1 MILMMVLV
9 CALSPASAAQQETG
23 KPPIDRDEVRRR
35 LKDPTQVFPVFQEL
49 IAAGEYGIAR
59 DMLSR
64 ETAKILPQEAFT
76 LAFTTFEVP
85 RRMIASLEQHAV
97 DVANLRVRLCSKEFG
112 VSREFR
118 IVKFMTIY
126 ALDFTSD
133 DIEFLKGRPMAWYR
147 LQVKR
152 ADGWHYAYPPDWTYA
167 PLARTCVCGK

>member
-1 MILMMVLV
+1 MILMMLLV
-9 CALSPASAAQQETG
+9 CSWSPVGQETG
-23 KPPIDRDEVRRR
+23 KPPGIDLDEIKRR
-35 LKDPTQVFPVFQEL
+35 LKDPTQTFPVFQEL
-49 IAAGEYGIAR
+49 IAAGEFGKAR

-64 ETAKILPQEAFT
+64 DAKQRLPQEAFT
-76 LAFTTFEVP
+76 LAFTSFDVP
-85 RRMIASLEQHAV
+85 RRMIASLQQHEI

-112 VSREFR
+112 VSRDFR

-126 ALDFTSD
+126 ALDFTAE

>member
-1 MILMMVLV
+1 MNLFMVTL
-9 CALSPASAAQQETG
+9 CGLASCLAPVQEERRG
-23 KPPIDRDEVRRR
+23 PDMDEIRKRIS
-35 LKDPTQVFPVFQEL
+35 DPSQVWPVFQEL
-49 IAAGEYGIAR
+49 VAAGEYGTAR
-59 DMLSR
+59 NLLSPKAAGLLSP
-64 ETAKILPQEAFT
+64 EVFYL
-76 LAFTTFEVP
+76 TFASYSPP
-85 RRMIASLEQHAV
+85 RRMVASLEPHVV
-97 DVANLRVRLCSKEFG
+97 DAAGLKVRLCSKEFG